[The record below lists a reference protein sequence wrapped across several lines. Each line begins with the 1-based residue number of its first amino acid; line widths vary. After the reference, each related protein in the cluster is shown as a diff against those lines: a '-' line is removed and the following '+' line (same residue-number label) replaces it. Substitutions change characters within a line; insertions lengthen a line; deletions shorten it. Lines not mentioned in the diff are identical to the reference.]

1 MGHHWT
7 TGEVLLMI
15 MIIRGC
21 YMLKPEKCKDSSHT
35 QKKKK
40 LKADKVR
47 FTDLMQQRGNSKR
60 TRKMPLHKRD

>member
-1 MGHHWT
+1 
-7 TGEVLLMI
+7 
-15 MIIRGC
+15 
-21 YMLKPEKCKDSSHT
+21 MLKPEKCKDSSHT